1 MKKRIHDLF
10 AISRNERIGLI
21 CFFIVMATIIGIVA
35 FKPQQEKPTANTEQL
50 ALELQ
55 ETLNSSTVDTIK
67 TKKRQ
72 AKSKKVKHRTLTVK
86 DLEDTKTFE

>member
-10 AISRNERIGLI
+10 ALSRNERIVLI
-21 CFFIVMATIIGIVA
+21 CFFIVLATIIGIVA
-35 FKPQQEKPTANTEQL
+35 FKPQQEESTANTEQL